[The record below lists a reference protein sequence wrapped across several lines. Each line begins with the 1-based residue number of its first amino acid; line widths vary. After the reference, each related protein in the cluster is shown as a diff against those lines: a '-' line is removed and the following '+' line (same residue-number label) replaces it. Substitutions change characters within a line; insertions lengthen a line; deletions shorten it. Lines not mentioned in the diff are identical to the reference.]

1 MNIYQTLFSLLIFI
15 GLAYLIYLILRDPVL
30 TFKKILRAIKADSN
44 IKFKIG
50 FFPIWGPIWLIDHYF
65 GLKLYIDEFEDA
77 SISQRINFKEYDKYL
92 LINNADIVDVERILK
107 SLHQEDDELK
117 DSFSLDGTL
126 VSITSLN
133 QQVVVRFQMNIDFQT
148 YNSLIMCMDYSAPN
162 NSVYNVK
169 GVLLN
174 RMKKINSYF
183 IFPDFA
189 FPLKLIGKTYKNE
202 KMYVSFDPES
212 GDNEMIYFNSN
223 IEYFKNFN
231 FDRFESEIQGLHFR
245 EIDLNG

>member
-1 MNIYQTLFSLLIFI
+1 
-15 GLAYLIYLILRDPVL
+15 
-30 TFKKILRAIKADSN
+30 
-44 IKFKIG
+44 
-50 FFPIWGPIWLIDHYF
+50 
-65 GLKLYIDEFEDA
+65 
-77 SISQRINFKEYDKYL
+77 
-92 LINNADIVDVERILK
+92 
-107 SLHQEDDELK
+107 
-117 DSFSLDGTL
+117 
-126 VSITSLN
+126 
-133 QQVVVRFQMNIDFQT
+133 MNIDFQT
-148 YNSLIMCMDYSAPN
+148 YNSLILCMDNSAPN

-189 FPLKLIGKTYKNE
+189 FSLKLIGKTYKN
-202 KMYVSFDPES
+202 KKIYVSFDPES